1 MCLSSTI
8 PFFIN
13 SSPRFHVM
21 DKYRDEVLK
30 IEVKNINLVKS
41 FKTER
46 KTKEYK
52 ERKVPNFILPS
63 Y

>member
-1 MCLSSTI
+1 
-8 PFFIN
+8 
-13 SSPRFHVM
+13 M
-21 DKYRDEVLK
+21 DHYRAEVLK
-30 IEVKNINLVKS
+30 IEVKNINLYKS
-41 FKTER
+41 LKTEM

>member
-1 MCLSSTI
+1 
-8 PFFIN
+8 
-13 SSPRFHVM
+13 M
-21 DKYRDEVLK
+21 DKYRAEVLK
-30 IEVKNINLVKS
+30 IEVKNINLYKS

-52 ERKVPNFILPS
+52 ERKVPNSILPS